1 MNERYK
7 NYQQARDAAWQLLID
22 CKVSSLPVNL
32 NDICKH
38 LGIHVYTYRAAANV
52 IAAAG
57 LSAQR
62 KISDGFTLRRGEKT
76 YIFYDDAACSL
87 GRQRFTVAH
96 ELGHIVLGHV
106 GDGEHTVANRDPSP
120 KDDPYEIQAN
130 QFAARILAPA
140 CVLHAMG
147 VTKAE
152 DISRVCE
159 ISLSAAEF
167 RAARLAVLE
176 GRGKYLSHPL
186 ERQVF
191 EQFRDYL
198 LRQAHQGHD
207 LERPRQSEQHP

>member
-7 NYQQARDAAWQLLID
+7 NYQQARDAAWRLLID

-38 LGIHVYTYRAAANV
+38 LGIHAYTYRKAANV

-57 LSAQR
+57 LSTQC
-62 KISDGFTLRRGEKT
+62 KCSDGFTFFIEGEP
-76 YIFYDDAACSL
+76 YIFYDGTTCSL
-87 GRQRFTVAH
+87 GRQRFTIAH
-96 ELGHIVLGHV
+96 ELGHIILGHV
-106 GDGEHTVANRDPSP
+106 GVGEHTVANRDPSP
-120 KDDPYEIQAN
+120 KDAPHEIQAN

-147 VTKAE
+147 ATKAE
-152 DISRVCE
+152 DISRICQ
-159 ISLSAAEF
+159 ISLPAAEF

-198 LRQAHQGHD
+198 RRQV
-207 LERPRQSEQHP
+207 L

>member
-7 NYQQARDAAWQLLID
+7 NYQQARDAAWRLLID

-32 NDICKH
+32 GAICQH
-38 LGIHVYTYRAAANV
+38 LGIHAYTYRKAANV

-57 LSAQR
+57 LSAQCKR
-62 KISDGFTLRRGEKT
+62 SDGFTFFIEGEP
-76 YIFYDDAACSL
+76 YIFYDGAACSL

-96 ELGHIVLGHV
+96 ELGHIILGHV
-106 GDGEHTVANRDPSP
+106 GAGEHTVANREPSP
-120 KDDPYEIQAN
+120 KDDPCEIQAN

-147 VTKAE
+147 VTKAD
-152 DISRVCE
+152 DISRICA
-159 ISLSAAEF
+159 ISQPAAEF
-167 RAARLAVLE
+167 RAARLAVLG

-198 LRQAHQGHD
+198 QRQV
-207 LERPRQSEQHP
+207 P